1 MSSSN
6 QLKVEFADGAMF
18 IFLTALLLIVLIL
31 VIASRR
37 EPVTSENS
45 TDTIEKLQNRVSWLE
60 MEIQRLNEENKKKLQ
75 VKKLECDFIQIS
87 PKGDLFKTVKNGFML
102 EETINF
108 LLHENQ
114 SLEHALK
121 ELRMKEA
128 SLMNEVEK
136 LLLKLEEFSSNKEK
150 E

>member
-6 QLKVEFADGAMF
+6 QLKVEFADGAVF

-60 MEIQRLNEENKKKLQ
+60 
-75 VKKLECDFIQIS
+75 LEGAD
-87 PKGDLFKTVKNGFML
+87 
-102 EETINF
+102 
-108 LLHENQ
+108 
-114 SLEHALK
+114 
-121 ELRMKEA
+121 
-128 SLMNEVEK
+128 
-136 LLLKLEEFSSNKEK
+136 
-150 E
+150 

>member
-1 MSSSN
+1 MNSSN
-6 QLKVEFADGAMF
+6 QLKVEFADGSVF
-18 IFLTALLLIVLIL
+18 ILLTSLLFIILIL

-37 EPVTSENS
+37 ESVSSENS

-60 MEIQRLNEENKKKLQ
+60 IEIQRLNEENKKKLQ
-75 VKKLECDFIQIS
+75 VKKLECASIQIS

-102 EETINF
+102 ERTINF

-114 SLEHALK
+114 SLEHALE
-121 ELRMKEA
+121 ELRMEKA

-136 LLLKLEEFSSNKEK
+136 LLLELEGFSSNKEK